1 MTESSPCSRKT
12 SGASASA
19 RSPRD
24 RSPSRRRK
32 RPVSQTRHSLTISL
46 AAVGGIDFLQ
56 NNYLSDINSSTHSMR
71 WCLRGGRACEQYDH
85 YGRQGVCSPRLL
97 HGVLHKPGILRCLQS
112 HTLHVRLNGD
122 KVAAVAAAAAAAAK
136 AAAAAQPLSPELCYM
151 FDLGRA

>member
-24 RSPSRRRK
+24 RSPSHRRK
-32 RPVSQTRHSLTISL
+32 RPVSQTSHSLMISF
-46 AAVGGIDFLQ
+46 AAVDGIDFLQ
-56 NNYLSDINSSTHSMR
+56 NNLSDVNSSTHSMR
-71 WCLRGGRACEQYDH
+71 WCFRGGRACEQYDH

-122 KVAAVAAAAAAAAK
+122 KVAAVAAK

-151 FDLGRA
+151 LDLGRA